1 MVDALSKL
9 NLLKGHVSNLCE
21 QLDTIILLPL
31 LKVQAG
37 RTVSSLQIDDDGI
50 KIFGKV
56 TDLTIE
62 KLLRDLTLLIKF
74 LHAQLPTSVS
84 RLLAEQL
91 MPRLTSR
98 LISDWLSVEVPTD
111 IKEFPNFQNVLAD
124 VAQFTDILDSYGWQ
138 GKERLIEWSSQIS
151 HVWLNKRKETS
162 LDKIRK
168 LLARGLGKSESVER
182 VETQILS
189 REDDVFKAKN
199 GDDGWNAEWSDEEGV
214 DTDKRPKLLDA
225 KISKAENEGVG
236 EEDEDVSAWGLS
248 DENTDETQK
257 ENPTILNAAND
268 EADAWGWGDENE
280 DTEIPQQ
287 AKIEGHQKEPD
298 HAARE
303 VTLKET
309 YNITALPKEIL
320 QIITRHISDAE
331 TLRSP
336 W

>member
-1 MVDALSKL
+1 M

-21 QLDTIILLPL
+21 QLDTIILSPL

-37 RTVSSLQIDDDGI
+37 RTVNSLQIDDDEI
-50 KIFGKV
+50 KILGKL
-56 TDLTIE
+56 TDLNIE
-62 KLLRDLTLLIKF
+62 KLLRDLNLLVEF
-74 LHAQLPTSVS
+74 LHAQLPSSVS

-98 LISDWLSVEVPTD
+98 LISDWLSVEVPID
-111 IKEFPNFQNVLAD
+111 IEEFPNFQNVLAD

-151 HVWLNKRKETS
+151 HVWLNKRKEIS

-168 LLARGLGKSESVER
+168 LLAGGLGKSESVER

-199 GDDGWNAEWSDEEGV
+199 GDDEWNAGWSDEEGG
-214 DTDKRPKLLDA
+214 DTDKIPKLLDA
-225 KISKAENEGVG
+225 KISKAENKGVG
-236 EEDEDVSAWGLS
+236 EEDEDVSAWGLG
-248 DENTDETQK
+248 DENTYEETQK
-257 ENPTILNAAND
+257 ENPTISKAAND
-268 EADAWGWGDENE
+268 EVDAWGWGDENE
-280 DTEIPQQ
+280 DTEVPQQ
-287 AKIEGHQKEPD
+287 AKMDGQEKEPD
-298 HAARE
+298 HTARE

-320 QIITRHISDAE
+320 QIIMRLISDAE

-336 W
+336 R